1 MRLGERQS
9 AAPAPERT
17 SADERTPVE
26 AERLAREQA
35 IRLLARREHSR
46 LEVRRKLARRGHA
59 AQVVE
64 DALAA
69 LAEQGLQSDARF
81 AASYVRVALARGQG
95 PVKVRADLR
104 SRGIDADGADQ
115 ALDIGADWTQLAR
128 DVRSKR
134 FGEQAPESRRE
145 AARQGRFL
153 VGRGF
158 PADVVADL
166 LRSIGS
172 M

>member
-1 MRLGERQS
+1 MGMRLGERQN

-17 SADERTPVE
+17 PAE

-46 LEVRRKLARRGHA
+46 LEVRRKLARRGHV
-59 AQVVE
+59 AQAVE

-81 AASYVRVALARGQG
+81 AASYVRTALARGQG
-95 PVKVRADLR
+95 PAKIRADLR
-104 SRGIDADGADQ
+104 MRGIDTAGADQ
-115 ALDIGADWTQLAR
+115 ALDVDADWLQLAG
-128 DVRSKR
+128 DVRRKR

-145 AARQGRFL
+145 AARQARFL

>member
-1 MRLGERQS
+1 MEMRLGERPG
-9 AAPAPERT
+9 AVVI
-17 SADERTPVE
+17 ERTPVE

-46 LEVRRKLARRGHA
+46 LEVRRKLTRRGHA

-69 LAEQGLQSDARF
+69 LVEQGLQSDARF
-81 AASYVRVALARGQG
+81 AASYVRTALARGQG
-95 PVKVRADLR
+95 PVKIRANLR
-104 SRGIDADGADQ
+104 MRGIDAAAAAT
-115 ALDIGADWTQLAR
+115 ALDIGADWPQLAR
-128 DVRSKR
+128 DARRKR
-134 FGEQAPESRRE
+134 FGERAPESRRE

-166 LRSIGS
+166 FRSIGS